1 MKKISVVFVALLLL
15 TSCSKEEKKFE
26 AFSAEAFAY
35 DLGGSWEVNAS
46 TRVKG
51 MAQKEEGEYF
61 VAAISYSVDLV
72 KPTGELVKNIY
83 EDQQDFSKNEEFIDI
98 PLEVQFVLDSTF
110 TSGNYKATFHVKD
123 NSTGETTEVSADFKM

>member
-83 EDQQDFSKNEEFIDI
+83 EDKQDFSKNEEFIDI

>member
-15 TSCSKEEKKFE
+15 TSCGKEEKKFE

-72 KPTGELVKNIY
+72 KPSGELVKNIY